1 MYINLLHSLLH
12 SQMGMGFNFITS
24 PDKIDPPPPAARSC
38 LENSLLPGSDDEPE
52 ESSETSETSSSA
64 TFCRLSFSAVL
75 ASFYVAMH

>member
-12 SQMGMGFNFITS
+12 SQMGMGFSFITS
-24 PDKIDPPPPAARSC
+24 PDMIDPPPPASRSC

-52 ESSETSETSSSA
+52 ENKTSGA

>member
-1 MYINLLHSLLH
+1 MYINLLHSLLP

-38 LENSLLPGSDDEPE
+38 LENSLLPGSDEPE
-52 ESSETSETSSSA
+52 ESKTSGA
-64 TFCRLSFSAVL
+64 TFSRLSFSAVL